1 MPLAKLNIAPG
12 IDKQDTEYGA
22 EGRWV
27 DSDNVRFHYGL
38 PQKVGGWQKLIADT
52 LIGVV
57 RGIHTW
63 TDLNG
68 VRYTALGTDRKF
80 YVYSEGTAYDV
91 TPLRLEAALTN
102 PFTTNGTTTVSVAH
116 NSHGAGQGDFVT
128 FDSFS
133 AIDGLDMNAEFEIT
147 TVVDAN
153 NYKVTHTGTASGS
166 TSGGGGS
173 GNAKYQ
179 IAIGTDQ
186 SSYGYGWGTHTW
198 NSPDYTA
205 LSDPGWN
212 EPRKTSSVT
221 IDARNWSFDNF
232 GEDLIATVSKGKTFL
247 WDTSNG
253 TGVRANA
260 ISNTPTNSR
269 FNLVSMPD
277 RHVFLFG
284 TETVIGNSTT
294 QDDLFLRFASQET
307 TNDFVPTATNTAGSF
322 RIQDGSKIVSAVRSR
337 NAVLV
342 WTDTSLNALQFVG
355 APFTFSLV
363 QIGANCGAVGV
374 HSAVDVNGIAYWMS
388 QNAFYLYDGA
398 VKKIPCSVQDYVFE
412 DFSITQQPETFA
424 GVNSEFNEVT
434 WFYASNTSNQINRSV
449 TYNYLEKTWYTSN
462 LARTTWT
469 DYGVYQRP
477 YATKYNPSDTP
488 TTPTVKGVTA
498 GASIFYEHEE
508 GVNDDQTAMTAFI
521 TSGDFDIQDGQQIL
535 SISKGVP
542 DFKNQVGDAVLTM
555 GFKSYPVESGITINR
570 TVNNTTKFFNLRG
583 RGRQANVKITSNTL
597 DSDWR
602 YGTLRLDIKPDGGR

>member
-38 PQKVGGWQKLIADT
+38 PQKVGGWQKLIPDT

-102 PFTTNGTTTVSVAH
+102 PFTTNGTTTVTVAH
-116 NSHGAGQGDFVT
+116 TSHGAGQGDFVT

-153 NYKVTHTGTASGS
+153 SYKVTHTGTASGS

-173 GNAKYQ
+173 GNLKYQ
-179 IAIGTDQ
+179 ISIGTDQ
-186 SSYGYGWGTHTW
+186 SAYGYGWGTDAW
-198 NSPDYTA
+198 NVDA
-205 LSDPGWN
+205 WN
-212 EPRKTSSVT
+212 TPRSSSTVT
-221 IDARNWSFDNF
+221 LDARNWSFDNF

-477 YATKYNPSDTP
+477 YATKYNTADIP

-535 SISKGVP
+535 SVSRGIP
-542 DFKNQVGDAVLTM
+542 DFKNQVGTANLTM
-555 GFKSYPVESGITINR
+555 GFKTYPSDTGTTISR
-570 TVNNTTKFFNLRG
+570 DVTNTTKFFDLRG
-583 RGRQANVKITSNTL
+583 RGRQTNVKITSNTL
-597 DSDWR
+597 GSDWR

>member
-1 MPLAKLNIAPG
+1 
-12 IDKQDTEYGA
+12 
-22 EGRWV
+22 
-27 DSDNVRFHYGL
+27 
-38 PQKVGGWQKLIADT
+38 
-52 LIGVV
+52 
-57 RGIHTW
+57 
-63 TDLNG
+63 
-68 VRYTALGTDRKF
+68 
-80 YVYSEGTAYDV
+80 
-91 TPLRLEAALTN
+91 
-102 PFTTNGTTTVSVAH
+102 
-116 NSHGAGQGDFVT
+116 
-128 FDSFS
+128 
-133 AIDGLDMNAEFEIT
+133 MNAEFEIT

-153 NYKVTHTGTASGS
+153 SYKVTHTGTASGS

-179 IAIGTDQ
+179 ISIGTDQ
-186 SSYGYGWGTHTW
+186 SAYGYGWGTDAW
-198 NSPDYTA
+198 NVDA
-205 LSDPGWN
+205 WN
-212 EPRKTSSVT
+212 TPRSSSTVT
-221 IDARNWSFDNF
+221 LDARNWSFDNF

-449 TYNYLEKTWYTSN
+449 TYNYLERTWYTSN

-477 YATKYNPSDTP
+477 YATKYNTTDTP
-488 TTPTVKGVTA
+488 TTPAVKGVTA

-508 GVNDDQTAMTAFI
+508 GVNDDQSAMTAFI

-535 SISKGVP
+535 SISRGIP
-542 DFKNQVGDAVLTM
+542 DFKNQVGTANLTM
-555 GFKSYPVESGITINR
+555 GFKTYPSDTGTTISR
-570 TVNNTTKFFNLRG
+570 DVTNTTKFFDLRG
-583 RGRQANVKITSNTL
+583 RGRQTNVKITSNTL
-597 DSDWR
+597 GSDWR

>member
-1 MPLAKLNIAPG
+1 MPLSKLNIAPG
-12 IDKQDTEYGA
+12 IDKQNTEYGA
-22 EGRWV
+22 EGRWI

-52 LIGVV
+52 LIGVI

-91 TPLRLEAALTN
+91 TPLRLEAGLTN
-102 PFTTNGTTTVSVAH
+102 PFTTDGTTTVTVAH
-116 NSHGAGQGDFVT
+116 TSHGAGQGDFVT

-133 AIDGLDMNAEFEIT
+133 AIEGLDMNAEFEIIT
-147 TVVDAN
+147 IVNAN
-153 NYKVTHTGTASGS
+153 SYKVTHTGTASGS

-173 GNAKYQ
+173 GNVKYQ
-179 IAIGTDQ
+179 ISIGTDQ
-186 SSYGYGWGTHTW
+186 SAYGYGWGTDAW
-198 NSPDYTA
+198 NVDA
-205 LSDPGWN
+205 WN
-212 EPRKTSSVT
+212 TPRSSSTVT
-221 IDARNWSFDNF
+221 LDARNWSFDNF

-247 WDTSNG
+247 WNTSNG

-449 TYNYLEKTWYTSN
+449 TYNYLERTWYTSN

-477 YATKYNPSDTP
+477 YATKYNTTDTP

-498 GASIFYEHEE
+498 GASLFYEHEE
-508 GVNDDQTAMTAFI
+508 GVNDDQSAMTAFI

-535 SISKGVP
+535 SISRGIP
-542 DFKNQVGDAVLTM
+542 DFKEQVGSATMTM
-555 GFKSYPVESGITINR
+555 GFKTYPSDTGTTIDR
-570 TVNNTTKFFNLRG
+570 SVNSSTRFFGLRG
-583 RGRQANVKITSNTL
+583 RGRQTNVKITSNTL

>member
-38 PQKVGGWQKLIADT
+38 PQKVGGWQKLISDT

-102 PFTTNGTTTVSVAH
+102 PFTTNGTTTVTVAH
-116 NSHGAGQGDFVT
+116 TSHGAGQGDFVT

-153 NYKVTHTGTASGS
+153 SYKVTHTASASGS

-173 GNAKYQ
+173 GNLKYQ
-179 IAIGTDQ
+179 ISIGTDQ
-186 SSYGYGWGTHTW
+186 SAYGYGWGTDAW
-198 NSPDYTA
+198 NVDA
-205 LSDPGWN
+205 WN
-212 EPRKTSSVT
+212 TPRSSSTVT
-221 IDARNWSFDNF
+221 LDARNWSFDNF

-449 TYNYLEKTWYTSN
+449 TYNYLEQTWYTSN

-477 YATKYNPSDTP
+477 YATKYNTTDTP

-508 GVNDDQTAMTAFI
+508 GVNDDQSAMTAFI

-535 SISKGVP
+535 SVSKGIP
-542 DFKNQVGDAVLTM
+542 DFKNQVGTANLTM
-555 GFKSYPVESGITINR
+555 GFKTYPSDTGTTISR
-570 TVNNTTKFFNLRG
+570 DVTNTTKFFDLRG
-583 RGRQANVKITSNTL
+583 RGRQTNVKITSNTL
-597 DSDWR
+597 GSDWR

>member
-1 MPLAKLNIAPG
+1 MPLAKLKIAPG

-38 PQKVGGWQKLIADT
+38 PQKVGGWQKLISDT

-102 PFTTNGTTTVSVAH
+102 PFTTNGTTTVTVAH
-116 NSHGAGQGDFVT
+116 TSHGAGQGDFVT

-153 NYKVTHTGTASGS
+153 SYKITHTGTASGS

-173 GNAKYQ
+173 GNLKYQ
-179 IAIGTDQ
+179 ISIGTDQ
-186 SSYGYGWGTHTW
+186 SAYGYGWGTDAW
-198 NSPDYTA
+198 NVDA
-205 LSDPGWN
+205 WN
-212 EPRKTSSVT
+212 TPRSSSTVT
-221 IDARNWSFDNF
+221 LDARNWSFDNF

-449 TYNYLEKTWYTSN
+449 TYNYLEKSWYTSN

-477 YATKYNPSDTP
+477 YATKYNPTDTP

-508 GVNDDQTAMTAFI
+508 GVNDDQSAMTAFI

-535 SISKGVP
+535 SVSRGIP
-542 DFKNQVGDAVLTM
+542 DFKNQVGTANLTM
-555 GFKSYPVESGITINR
+555 GFKTYPSDTGTTISR
-570 TVNNTTKFFNLRG
+570 DVTNTTRFFDLRG
-583 RGRQANVKITSNTL
+583 RGRQTNVKITSNTL

>member
-38 PQKVGGWQKLIADT
+38 PQKVGGWQKLIPDT

-102 PFTTNGTTTVSVAH
+102 PFTTNGTTTVTVAH
-116 NSHGAGQGDFVT
+116 TSHGAGQGDFVT

-147 TVVDAN
+147 TIVDAN
-153 NYKVTHTGTASGS
+153 SYKVTHTGTASGS

-173 GNAKYQ
+173 GNLKYQ
-179 IAIGTDQ
+179 ISIGTDQ
-186 SSYGYGWGTHTW
+186 SAYGYGWGTDAW
-198 NSPDYTA
+198 NVDA
-205 LSDPGWN
+205 WN
-212 EPRKTSSVT
+212 TPRSSSTVT
-221 IDARNWSFDNF
+221 LDARNWSFDNF

-449 TYNYLEKTWYTSN
+449 TYNYLERTWYTSN

-477 YATKYNPSDTP
+477 YATKYNPTDTP

-508 GVNDDQTAMTAFI
+508 GVNDDQSAMTAFI

-535 SISKGVP
+535 SISRGIP
-542 DFKNQVGDAVLTM
+542 DFKNQVGTANLTM
-555 GFKSYPVESGITINR
+555 SFKTYPSDTGTTISR
-570 TVNNTTKFFNLRG
+570 DVTNTTKFFDLRG
-583 RGRQANVKITSNTL
+583 RGRQTNVKITSNTL
-597 DSDWR
+597 GSDWR